1 MRIAITGAGGQ
12 LGQAMVRRLSTQH
25 TVSPLTHTEL
35 DIARSPDV
43 FQVMAAIRPQ
53 VIVNCAAYNAVDR
66 AEGDVLAA
74 LDGNAFGV
82 QALACAAARED
93 ALLVHFST
101 DFVFDG
107 EARSPY
113 TEDAAVAPLSVY
125 GQSKLLGEWLS
136 RAAPRRYVLRVES
149 LFGGPLP
156 RSSIDKIAD
165 AIRAGHEARVFEDR
179 VVSPSFVE
187 DVVTATATLIH
198 GGVEPGIYHCVNSGS
213 ATWYDVARE
222 IASVL
227 GVEARLQPVRLADV
241 PMRARRP
248 RYCALSNAKL
258 AAAGIAMPSWEDA
271 VRRHLTAG
279 TARRM

>member
-12 LGQAMVRRLSTQH
+12 LGQAMVRGMSTRH
-25 TVSPLTHTEL
+25 TVSALTHADL
-35 DIARSPDV
+35 DIACQADV
-43 FQVMAAIRPQ
+43 FRTMAAVRPQ
-53 VIVNCAAYNAVDR
+53 AIVNCAAYNAVDR
-66 AEGDVLAA
+66 AEDDVLAA
-74 LDGNAFGV
+74 LNGNVFGV
-82 QALACAAARED
+82 QALARAAARED

-107 EARSPY
+107 EAGSPY

-136 RAAPRRYVLRVES
+136 RDAQRRYVLRVES

-156 RSSIDKIAD
+156 RSSIDRIAE
-165 AIRAGHEARVFEDR
+165 AIRDGREARVFEDR

-187 DVVTATATLIH
+187 DVVTVTAALVEGQVEH
-198 GGVEPGIYHCVNSGS
+198 GFYHCVNSGH

-227 GVEARLQPVRLADV
+227 GVEPRLERVRLADA
-241 PMRARRP
+241 PLRARRP

-258 AAAGIAMPSWEDA
+258 AAAGIFMPTWQDA
-271 VRRHLTAG
+271 VRRHLTG
-279 TARRM
+279 

>member
-12 LGQAMVRRLSTQH
+12 LGQAMVRGMSTRH
-25 TVSPLTHTEL
+25 TVSALTHADL
-35 DIARSPDV
+35 DIACQADV
-43 FQVMAAIRPQ
+43 FRTMAAVRPQ
-53 VIVNCAAYNAVDR
+53 AIVNCAAYNAVDR
-66 AEGDVLAA
+66 AEDDVLAA
-74 LDGNAFGV
+74 LNGNAFGV
-82 QALACAAARED
+82 QALARAAARED

-107 EARSPY
+107 EGGSPY

-136 RAAPRRYVLRVES
+136 RDAQRRYVLRVES

-156 RSSIDKIAD
+156 RSSIDRIAE
-165 AIRAGHEARVFEDR
+165 AIRDGREARVFEDR

-187 DVVTATATLIH
+187 DVVTVTAALVEGQVEH
-198 GGVEPGIYHCVNSGS
+198 GLYHCVNSGH

-227 GVEARLQPVRLADV
+227 GVEPRLERVRLADA
-241 PMRARRP
+241 PLRARRP

-258 AAAGIAMPSWEDA
+258 AAAGIFMPTWQDA
-271 VRRHLTAG
+271 VRRHLTG
-279 TARRM
+279 

>member
-12 LGQAMVRRLSTQH
+12 LGQAMVRGLSTRH
-25 TVSPLTHTEL
+25 TVSPLTHADL
-35 DIARSPDV
+35 DIACQADV
-43 FQVMAAIRPQ
+43 FRAMAAIRPQ

-66 AEGDVLAA
+66 AEDDVLAA
-74 LDGNAFGV
+74 LNGNAFGV
-82 QALACAAARED
+82 QALARAAAREE
-93 ALLVHFST
+93 ALFVHFST

-107 EARSPY
+107 EAGSPY
-113 TEDAAVAPLSVY
+113 TEDAAVGPLSVY

-136 RAAPRRYVLRVES
+136 RDAQRRYVLRVES

-156 RSSIDKIAD
+156 RSSIDRIAEG
-165 AIRAGHEARVFEDR
+165 IRDGREVRVFEDR

-187 DVVTATATLIH
+187 DVVTVTAALIEGRAEH
-198 GGVEPGIYHCVNSGS
+198 GLYHCVNSGR

-227 GVEARLQPVRLADV
+227 GVEPRLERVRLADA
-241 PMRARRP
+241 PLRARRP

-258 AAAGIAMPSWEDA
+258 AAAGIFMPTWQDA
-271 VRRHLTAG
+271 VRRHLTG
-279 TARRM
+279 

>member
-12 LGQAMVRRLSTQH
+12 LGQAMVRGLSTRH
-25 TVSPLTHTEL
+25 TVSPLTHADL
-35 DIARSPDV
+35 DIACQADV
-43 FQVMAAIRPQ
+43 FRAMAAIRPQ

-66 AEGDVLAA
+66 AEDDVLAA
-74 LDGNAFGV
+74 LNGNAFGV
-82 QALACAAARED
+82 QALARAAARED

-107 EARSPY
+107 EAGSPY

-136 RAAPRRYVLRVES
+136 RDAQRRYVLRVES

-156 RSSIDKIAD
+156 RSSIDRIAE
-165 AIRAGHEARVFEDR
+165 AIRDGREARVFEDR

-187 DVVTATATLIH
+187 DVVTVTAALVEDQVEH
-198 GGVEPGIYHCVNSGS
+198 GLYHCVNSGH

-227 GVEARLQPVRLADV
+227 GVEPRLERVRLADA
-241 PMRARRP
+241 PLHARRP

-258 AAAGIAMPSWEDA
+258 AAAGIFMPTWQDA
-271 VRRHLTAG
+271 VRRHLTG
-279 TARRM
+279 

>member
-12 LGQAMVRRLSTQH
+12 LGQAMVQGLSTRH
-25 TVSPLTHTEL
+25 TISALTHADL
-35 DIARSPDV
+35 DIACQADV
-43 FQVMAAIRPQ
+43 FRTMAAVRPQ
-53 VIVNCAAYNAVDR
+53 AIVNCAAYNAVDR
-66 AEGDVLAA
+66 AEDDVLAV
-74 LDGNAFGV
+74 LNGNAFGV
-82 QALACAAARED
+82 QALARAAARED
-93 ALLVHFST
+93 ALFVHFST

-107 EARSPY
+107 ETGSPY

-136 RAAPRRYVLRVES
+136 RDAQRRYVLRVES

-156 RSSIDKIAD
+156 RSSIDRIAE
-165 AIRAGHEARVFEDR
+165 AIRDGREARVFEDR

-187 DVVTATATLIH
+187 DVVTVTAALVEGQVEH
-198 GGVEPGIYHCVNSGS
+198 GLYHCVNSGH

-227 GVEARLQPVRLADV
+227 GVEPRLERVRLADA
-241 PMRARRP
+241 PLRARRP

-258 AAAGIAMPSWEDA
+258 AAAGIFMPTWQDA
-271 VRRHLTAG
+271 VRRHLTG
-279 TARRM
+279 

>member
-12 LGQAMVRRLSTQH
+12 LGQAMVRGMSTRH
-25 TVSPLTHTEL
+25 TVSALTHADL
-35 DIARSPDV
+35 DIACQADV
-43 FQVMAAIRPQ
+43 FRTMAAVRPQ
-53 VIVNCAAYNAVDR
+53 AIVNCAAYNAVDR
-66 AEGDVLAA
+66 AEDDVLAA
-74 LDGNAFGV
+74 LNGNAFGV
-82 QALACAAARED
+82 QALARAAASED

-107 EARSPY
+107 EAGSPY

-136 RAAPRRYVLRVES
+136 RDAQRRYVLRVES

-156 RSSIDKIAD
+156 RSSIDRIAE
-165 AIRAGHEARVFEDR
+165 AIRDGRQARVFEDR

-187 DVVTATATLIH
+187 DVVTVTAAL
-198 GGVEPGIYHCVNSGS
+198 VEGQAEYGLYHCVNSGH

-227 GVEARLQPVRLADV
+227 GVEPRLERVRLPDAQL
-241 PMRARRP
+241 RARRP

-258 AAAGIAMPSWEDA
+258 AAAGIGMPAWQDA
-271 VRRHLTAG
+271 VRRHLT
-279 TARRM
+279 R

>member
-12 LGQAMVRRLSTQH
+12 LGQAMVRGLSTGH
-25 TVSPLTHTEL
+25 TVSPLTHADL
-35 DIARSPDV
+35 DIACQADV
-43 FQVMAAIRPQ
+43 FRAMAAIRPQ

-66 AEGDVLAA
+66 AEDDVLAA
-74 LDGNAFGV
+74 LNGNAFGV
-82 QALACAAARED
+82 QALARAAGRED

-107 EARSPY
+107 EAGSPY

-136 RAAPRRYVLRVES
+136 RDAQRRYVLRVES

-156 RSSIDKIAD
+156 RSSIDRIAE
-165 AIRAGHEARVFEDR
+165 AIRDGREARVFEDR

-187 DVVTATATLIH
+187 DVVTVTAALVEGQVEH
-198 GGVEPGIYHCVNSGS
+198 GLYHCVNSGH

-227 GVEARLQPVRLADV
+227 GVEPRLERVRLADA
-241 PMRARRP
+241 PLRARRP

-258 AAAGIAMPSWEDA
+258 AAAGIFMPTWQDA
-271 VRRHLTAG
+271 VRRHLTG
-279 TARRM
+279 

>member
-12 LGQAMVRRLSTQH
+12 LGQAMVRGMSTRH
-25 TVSPLTHTEL
+25 TVSALTHADL
-35 DIARSPDV
+35 DIACQADV
-43 FQVMAAIRPQ
+43 FRTMAAVRPQ
-53 VIVNCAAYNAVDR
+53 AIVNCAAYNAVDR
-66 AEGDVLAA
+66 AEDDVLAA
-74 LDGNAFGV
+74 LNGNAFGV
-82 QALACAAARED
+82 QALARAAARED

-107 EARSPY
+107 EGGSPY

-136 RAAPRRYVLRVES
+136 RDAQRRYVLRVES

-156 RSSIDKIAD
+156 RSSIDRIAE
-165 AIRAGHEARVFEDR
+165 AIRDGREARVFEDR

-187 DVVTATATLIH
+187 DVVTVTAALVEGQVEH
-198 GGVEPGIYHCVNSGS
+198 GFYHCVNSGH

-227 GVEARLQPVRLADV
+227 GVEPRLERVRLADA
-241 PMRARRP
+241 PLRARRP

-258 AAAGIAMPSWEDA
+258 AAAGIFMPTWQDA
-271 VRRHLTAG
+271 VRRHLTG
-279 TARRM
+279 

>member
-12 LGQAMVRRLSTQH
+12 LGQAMVQGLSTRH
-25 TVSPLTHTEL
+25 TISALTHADL
-35 DIARSPDV
+35 DIACQADV
-43 FQVMAAIRPQ
+43 FRTMAAVRPQ
-53 VIVNCAAYNAVDR
+53 AIVNCAAYNAVDR
-66 AEGDVLAA
+66 AEDDVLAV
-74 LDGNAFGV
+74 LNGNAFGV
-82 QALACAAARED
+82 QALARAAARED
-93 ALLVHFST
+93 ALFVHFST

-107 EARSPY
+107 ETGSPY

-136 RAAPRRYVLRVES
+136 RDAQRRYVLRVES

-156 RSSIDKIAD
+156 RSSIDRIAE
-165 AIRAGHEARVFEDR
+165 AIRDGREARVFEDR

-187 DVVTATATLIH
+187 DVVTVTAALVEGQVEH
-198 GGVEPGIYHCVNSGS
+198 GLYHCVNSGH

-227 GVEARLQPVRLADV
+227 GVEPRLERVRLADA
-241 PMRARRP
+241 PLRARRP

-258 AAAGIAMPSWEDA
+258 AAAGIFMPTWQDA
-271 VRRHLTAG
+271 LRRHLTG
-279 TARRM
+279 

>member
-12 LGQAMVRRLSTQH
+12 LGQAMVRGMSTRH
-25 TVSPLTHTEL
+25 TVSALTHADL
-35 DIARSPDV
+35 DIACQADV
-43 FQVMAAIRPQ
+43 FRTMAAVRPQ
-53 VIVNCAAYNAVDR
+53 AIVNCAAYNAVDR
-66 AEGDVLAA
+66 AEDDVLAA
-74 LDGNAFGV
+74 LNGNAFGV
-82 QALACAAARED
+82 QALARAAARED

-107 EARSPY
+107 EAGSPY

-136 RAAPRRYVLRVES
+136 RDAQRRYVLRVES

-156 RSSIDKIAD
+156 RSSIDRIAE
-165 AIRAGHEARVFEDR
+165 AIRDGREARVFEDR

-187 DVVTATATLIH
+187 DVVTVAAALVEGQVEH
-198 GGVEPGIYHCVNSGS
+198 GLYHCVNSGH

-227 GVEARLQPVRLADV
+227 GVEPRLERVCLADA
-241 PMRARRP
+241 PLRARRP

-258 AAAGIAMPSWEDA
+258 AAAGIFMPTWQDA
-271 VRRHLTAG
+271 VRRHLTG
-279 TARRM
+279 

>member
-12 LGQAMVRRLSTQH
+12 LGQAMVRGLSTGH
-25 TVSPLTHTEL
+25 TVSPLTHADL
-35 DIARSPDV
+35 DIACQADV
-43 FQVMAAIRPQ
+43 FRAMAAIRPQ

-66 AEGDVLAA
+66 AEDEVLAA
-74 LDGNAFGV
+74 LNGNAFGV
-82 QALACAAARED
+82 QALARAAAREE

-107 EARSPY
+107 EASSPY
-113 TEDAAVAPLSVY
+113 TEDAPVAPLSVY

-136 RAAPRRYVLRVES
+136 RDAQRRYVLRVES

-156 RSSIDKIAD
+156 RSSVDRIAE
-165 AIRAGHEARVFEDR
+165 AIRDGREARVFDDR

-187 DVVTATATLIH
+187 DVVTVTAALIEGRAEH
-198 GGVEPGIYHCVNSGS
+198 GLYHCVNSGH

-227 GVEARLQPVRLADV
+227 GVEPRLERVRLADV
-241 PMRARRP
+241 SLRAHRP

-258 AAAGIAMPSWEDA
+258 AAAGIVIPSWQDA
-271 VRRHLTAG
+271 LRRHLTLG
-279 TARRM
+279 SG

>member
-12 LGQAMVRRLSTQH
+12 LGQAMVRGMSTRH
-25 TVSPLTHTEL
+25 TVSALTHADL
-35 DIARSPDV
+35 DIACQADV
-43 FQVMAAIRPQ
+43 FRTMAAVRPQ
-53 VIVNCAAYNAVDR
+53 AIVNCAAYNAVDR
-66 AEGDVLAA
+66 AEDDVLAA
-74 LDGNAFGV
+74 LNGNAFGV
-82 QALACAAARED
+82 QALARAAARED

-107 EARSPY
+107 EGGSPY

-136 RAAPRRYVLRVES
+136 RDAQRRYVLRVES

-156 RSSIDKIAD
+156 RSSIDRIAE
-165 AIRAGHEARVFEDR
+165 AIRDGREARVFEDR

-187 DVVTATATLIH
+187 DVVTVTAALVEGRVEH
-198 GGVEPGIYHCVNSGS
+198 GLYHCVNSGH

-227 GVEARLQPVRLADV
+227 GVEPRLERVRLADA
-241 PMRARRP
+241 PLRARRP

-258 AAAGIAMPSWEDA
+258 AAAGIFMPTWQDA
-271 VRRHLTAG
+271 VRRHLTG
-279 TARRM
+279 

>member
-12 LGQAMVRRLSTQH
+12 LGQAMVGELSTQH
-25 TVSPLTHTEL
+25 AVSPLTRADL
-35 DIARSPDV
+35 DIARQADV
-43 FQVMAAIRPQ
+43 IRVMAEIRPQ

-66 AEGDVLAA
+66 AEDDVLAA

-82 QALACAAARED
+82 QALARAAAREE

-107 EARSPY
+107 EASSPY
-113 TEDAAVAPLSVY
+113 NEDARVAPLSVY
-125 GQSKLLGEWLS
+125 GQSKLVGEWLS
-136 RAAPRRYVLRVES
+136 RDAQRRYVLRVES

-156 RSSIDKIAD
+156 RSSIDRIAE
-165 AIRAGHEARVFEDR
+165 AIRDGREARVFEDR

-187 DVVTATATLIH
+187 DVVTVTAALIEGQAEH
-198 GGVEPGIYHCVNSGS
+198 GLYHCVNSGH

-227 GVEARLQPVRLADV
+227 GVEPRLERVRLADV
-241 PMRARRP
+241 SLRARRP

-258 AAAGIAMPSWEDA
+258 AAAGIVIPSWQDA
-271 VRRHLTAG
+271 LRRHLTSG
-279 TARRM
+279 SG

>member
-12 LGQAMVRRLSTQH
+12 LGQAMVRGLSTGH
-25 TVSPLTHTEL
+25 TVSPLTHVDL
-35 DIARSPDV
+35 DIACQADV
-43 FQVMAAIRPQ
+43 VRAMAAIRPH

-66 AEGDVLAA
+66 AEDDVLAA
-74 LDGNAFGV
+74 LNGNAFGV
-82 QALACAAARED
+82 QALARAAAREE

-107 EARSPY
+107 EASSPY
-113 TEDAAVAPLSVY
+113 TEDAPVAPLSVY

-136 RAAPRRYVLRVES
+136 RDAQRRYVLRVES

-156 RSSIDKIAD
+156 RSSVDRIAE
-165 AIRAGHEARVFEDR
+165 AIRDGREARVFEDR

-187 DVVTATATLIH
+187 DVVTVTAALIEGRVEH
-198 GGVEPGIYHCVNSGS
+198 GLYHCVNSGH

-227 GVEARLQPVRLADV
+227 GVEPRLERVRLADV
-241 PMRARRP
+241 SLRAHRP

-258 AAAGIAMPSWEDA
+258 AAAGIVIPSWQDA
-271 VRRHLTAG
+271 LRRHLTSG
-279 TARRM
+279 SG